1 MIAKYRQQGVE
12 GWILTDFTMEQIE
25 NELANLGELKQCE
38 KAHTYN
44 VKYHVL
50 CPICTEHKLRR
61 ELEQV
66 KRERDEQKLFRDTFL
81 RSSVHLA
88 SDLIELKEQLVI
100 ERKRA
105 DDNEKALE
113 LACKYIPATGFSI
126 PELIEFKYS
135 FKHSKLSMP
144 DYFRNYVRK
153 AQEGK

>member
-66 KRERDEQKLFRDTFL
+66 KRERDEWKTTCIDQR
-81 RSSVHLA
+81 
-88 SDLIELKEQLVI
+88 QLTEIATQQLSI

-105 DDNEKALE
+105 DDNETLLYKSLIKFGHKKIE
-113 LACKYIPATGFSI
+113 DCSTWYDGCNCIIPYDDFDSI
-126 PELIEFKYS
+126 KFNE
-135 FKHSKLSMP
+135 
-144 DYFRNYVRK
+144 VRK
-153 AQEGK
+153 AQGGIK